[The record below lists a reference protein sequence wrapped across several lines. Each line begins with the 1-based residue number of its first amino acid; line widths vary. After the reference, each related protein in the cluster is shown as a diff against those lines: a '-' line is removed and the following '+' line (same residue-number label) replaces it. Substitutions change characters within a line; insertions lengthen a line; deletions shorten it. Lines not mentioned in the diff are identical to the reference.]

1 MGNRVVFV
9 NTLDQLRDE
18 FGRLMDYLSEGWHYL
33 RERAGKALTQV
44 NPIRPREADL
54 EAVDQHS
61 LCETRRDGD
70 CWLLS

>member
-33 RERAGKALTQV
+33 RERAGKALKRLSLNLIPYGQGK
-44 NPIRPREADL
+44 PI
-54 EAVDQHS
+54 
-61 LCETRRDGD
+61 
-70 CWLLS
+70 